1 MIARKIYRIFI
12 MGLMLMPMGMW
23 ASANPFISNSNGLR
37 PAEEDNVNADSPSAF
52 THLDWSTLSIEDSL
66 PVFCKTIPLGREYKG
81 KKYNVVVEYPEY
93 VEATRRETEMLN
105 LLHPTLGL
113 DPQVETFLGVSRK
126 QGYLDVRLMPVV
138 KREGKYMKL
147 KSCKLTLI
155 TTPTDADAKSAEAD
169 ANINSNSSAQSKGLA
184 TRQISATAESGR
196 YAAHSVLKDGR
207 WVKIRVKDEGIYSLS
222 RSFLASLGFSDPTR
236 VKLYGYG
243 GRIQTD
249 VISYGS
255 YINSDYDDLEEVPL
269 YRRSNDM
276 LFFAEG
282 TVRWS
287 NWALSTPSNPNG
299 ECLSTQTNNT
309 YSAYSYYFLTEGD
322 TPLEMTTLDAPAST
336 TQTLTTYPEH
346 YIIDN
351 DAYSWYTGG
360 TTFYDSYN
368 YFNGNSQSYTLP
380 TPDVDTTCVATI
392 SLAMAA
398 SATSITN
405 AIFTLNSRTMGS
417 FVMGAVTSEYDKAT
431 TGSRSFTAQNLR
443 NSNTLTI
450 TTTRGNAAR
459 LDYIRV
465 NYRRRLRK
473 TGDFLVFSHYS
484 AQPATMQLQGANAN
498 TQIWRIGY
506 PHNPIARVNGTLS
519 GATLSFNVDNPSL
532 RYVAVDVNAT
542 YPSPERVGTIANQDL
557 HADSVADMVIII
569 PESGK
574 LLEQAER
581 LADFHQRH
589 DSLRVR
595 IVRADQLYNE
605 FSSGTPDA
613 GAYRRYLKML
623 YDRNSEGDMPQY
635 LLLMGNCVWDNRG
648 VTEACANLDLK
659 DYLLSYE
666 SVAST
671 SEVTCYVTDDW
682 FALLD
687 DGEGGNVRYEKV
699 DLGVGRL
706 PVGTEAEAKRVV
718 DKIIA
723 YVESPQ
729 TGSWKN
735 AVYFI
740 ADDADNNKHMSGAE
754 DVAQKVEQYFP
765 NLKVNRIYLDAYK
778 RVATATG
785 FTYPQVTT
793 DIYTAMNKGAL
804 LMNYTGHGAPYC
816 LAKEMILRT
825 SDFKA
830 FSNPKVPMWV
840 VASCEIVPYDRLEEN
855 IGVESMLNP
864 NGGAIAFM
872 GSARAVYTTQNNYIN
887 NYFTYYVFSKQN
899 GRRLTIGDAMRMAK
913 VNLVSS
919 VDGEVIS
926 NRDYTI
932 NKLKYALMGDP
943 ALTLAMPTQTAVVD
957 SINGVALSSG
967 TVPNLSAGSMA
978 RFSGHLEDEN
988 GDRLPEFN
996 GQVSVTLYD
1005 SQDTITCLNN
1015 ANEEADAFV
1024 FETYSRMLFEGNDSV
1039 RGGSFSVTMPV
1050 PMDIKYSGQTGLAKL
1065 YAVNADHSLEANGTD
1080 KRFTIGGTSPDI
1092 TNSGQGPSLYIYL
1105 NNPDF
1110 RNGDKVNSTPYFY
1123 ANLRDSDGINIT
1135 GNGVGHDLELIVDGK
1150 ESTTYILNPYYQ
1162 NDFGS
1167 YTSGTVSYMI
1177 PELEDGDHYLMFR
1190 AWDVKNNSSSARLDF
1205 VVDASLRPQI
1215 SEVALSNNPAS
1226 TSTTFII
1233 SYDRPN
1239 TETTFTIDVYNLWG
1253 QRCWHHQETAT
1264 SSSGYHTITWDL
1276 SSGNGLP
1283 LLDGL
1288 YLYEVGISCNGS
1300 KESIKKQKLIILRQ

>member
-1 MIARKIYRIFI
+1 MIARKLYRTLIVL
-12 MGLMLMPMGMW
+12 LMLAPVCVG
-23 ASANPFISNSNGLR
+23 ASVVRSVKTEANRNG
-37 PAEEDNVNADSPSAF
+37 AAMQNVKEDSASVF

-66 PVFCKTIPLGREYKG
+66 PVFCKTIPLGSGYARYI
-81 KKYNVVVEYPEY
+81 YNVVVEYPEY
-93 VEATRRETEMLN
+93 VEATRTETEMLN
-105 LLHPTLGL
+105 LLHPTLGQE
-113 DPQVETFLGVSRK
+113 PQVETFLGISRK
-126 QGYLDVRLMPVV
+126 KGYLDVRMVPVV

-147 KSCKLTLI
+147 KSCKLTVVA
-155 TTPTDADAKSAEAD
+155 TPRDADMANGNGVAESRTYNNAGGTR
-169 ANINSNSSAQSKGLA
+169 IS
-184 TRQISATAESGR
+184 TRQIGATTEGSR
-196 YAAHSVLKDGR
+196 YAAHSVLSEGH

-222 RSFLASLGFSDPTR
+222 RSFLTSLGFSDPSR

-243 GRIQTD
+243 GRVETD
-249 VISYGS
+249 VISYGT
-255 YINSDYDDLEEVPL
+255 YATSDYDDLEEVPL
-269 YRRSNDM
+269 YRRSNDL
-276 LFFAEG
+276 LFYAEG

-287 NWALSTPSNPNG
+287 NWALSSASNPNG
-299 ECLSTQTNNT
+299 ECLSTQTNNP
-309 YSAYSYYFLTEGD
+309 YSSYSYYFLTEGD
-322 TPLEMTTLDAPAST
+322 EPLEMTTLDGPET
-336 TQTLTTYPEH
+336 TQQTLTTYPEH

-351 DAYSWYTGG
+351 DAYSWYSGG

-368 YFNGNSQSYTLP
+368 FFNGNTQNYTLP
-380 TPDVDTTCVATI
+380 TPDVDTTCVANI

-398 SATSITN
+398 NSTSITN
-405 AIFTLNSRTMGS
+405 AVITLNTRTLGS
-417 FVMGAVTSEYDKAT
+417 FIMGAVTSEYDKAT
-431 TGSRSFTAQNLR
+431 TGSRSFTTQNLR

-465 NYRRRLRK
+465 CYRRRLRK

-484 AQPATMQLQGANAN
+484 AQAATMQLQGANAN
-498 TQIWRIGY
+498 TQVWRIGY
-506 PHNPIARVNGTLS
+506 PHNPIARVSGTLNGS
-519 GATLSFNVDNPSL
+519 TLSFNVDNPSL
-532 RYVAVDVNAT
+532 RYVAVDVSAT
-542 YPSPERVGTIANQDL
+542 YPTPERVGTIANQDL

-574 LLEQAER
+574 LLTQAER
-581 LADFHQRH
+581 LADHHRQH
-589 DSLRVR
+589 DSLRVK

-648 VTEACANLDLK
+648 VTEACANLDLR

-706 PVGTEAEAKRVV
+706 PVGTEEEAKRVV

-765 NLKVNRIYLDAYK
+765 NLKVNRIYLDAYT

-855 IGVESMLNP
+855 IGVESMLNA

-887 NYFTYYVFSKQN
+887 NYFTYYVFSKQD
-899 GRRLTIGDAMRMAK
+899 GKRLTIGDAMRMAK
-913 VNLVSS
+913 VNLVST
-919 VDGEVIS
+919 VDGEIIS

-932 NKLKYALMGDP
+932 NKLKYVLLGDP

-957 SINGVALSSG
+957 SINGVALGSD
-967 TVPNLSAGSMA
+967 TMPNLSAGSMA
-978 RFSGHLEDEN
+978 RFSGHIEN
-988 GDRLPEFN
+988 EEGDPLPDFN
-996 GQVSVTLYD
+996 GQVTVTLYD
-1005 SQDTITCLNN
+1005 SEDTITCLNN

-1039 RGGSFSVTMPV
+1039 RSGAFSVTMPV
-1050 PMDIKYSGQTGLAKL
+1050 PMDIKYTGETGMAKL

-1092 TNSGQGPSLYIYL
+1092 TNSGQGPSLYVYL

-1123 ANLRDSDGINIT
+1123 ANLSDSDGINIT

-1177 PELEDGDHYLMFR
+1177 PELEDGNHYLMFC